1 VADDTDHALVRR
13 SLKGDNMAFAALVD
27 RYQNPLF
34 NTALRMTGDREDAR
48 DLTQSALVK
57 AYDKLPSFNFRYKFF
72 SWVYRILVNE
82 AIDWKSSRKRLTR
95 ADVDC
100 FESEDN
106 PELAFERYRQS
117 KAIEAALT
125 KLNFDQRLVV
135 VLFYFNDMAYRE
147 ISEIVGIAEGKVKSR
162 LHSARQ
168 RLAELLIA
176 EGVRSH
182 A

>member
-1 VADDTDHALVRR
+1 M
-13 SLKGDNMAFAALVD
+13 KGDNMAFAALVD

-34 NTALRMTGDREDAR
+34 NTALRMTGDWEDAR

-57 AYDKLPSFNFRYKFF
+57 AYDKLSSFSFRYKFF
-72 SWVYRILVNE
+72 SWLYRILVNE
-82 AIDWKSSRKRLTR
+82 TINWMSSRKRLAR
-95 ADVDC
+95 AEVDC

-106 PELAFERYRQS
+106 PELAFERDRQS
-117 KAIEAALT
+117 KVIEQALT
-125 KLNFDQRLVV
+125 KLHFDQRLVV

-176 EGVRSH
+176 ERIQSH